1 MPARQHR
8 RHDRRQGLNTLDTVV
23 TAEAPEGIELVLRP
37 AGVVARGYAFAIDA
51 AIRAL
56 LLLVA
61 ATVLGSM
68 QRFGAGLFL
77 LLLFAVEWLY
87 PVLFELLPGSA
98 TPGKRAVGLKVLMD
112 SGLPITP
119 AASLVRNLLR
129 AADFLPALYAFGMI
143 SMLVRADFKRLG
155 DLAAGTLVVHAESP
169 RLHGALPEAVP
180 REPARALST
189 HEQAVIV
196 AWAGRTTRLTAARVD
211 ELAELALPVTAG
223 AERTDAAHA
232 TQRLLGVAQWL
243 VGRR

>member
-1 MPARQHR
+1 M
-8 RHDRRQGLNTLDTVV
+8 TSLDTVV

-37 AGVVARGYAFAIDA
+37 AGIVARTYAFLIDA
-51 AIRAL
+51 LIRGTILMIAGI
-56 LLLVA
+56 A
-61 ATVLGSM
+61 LGSM
-68 QRFGAGLFL
+68 NRLGGALFL
-77 LLLFAVEWLY
+77 ILLFLIEWLY

-129 AADFLPALYAFGMI
+129 TADFLPMLYGLGI
-143 SMLVRADFKRLG
+143 VSMLLRPDFKRIG
-155 DLAAGTLVVHAESP
+155 DLAAGTLVVHTNNM
-169 RLHGALPEAVP
+169 RLHGAIPEAAP
-180 REPARALST
+180 RAPARTLST

-196 AWAGRTTRLTAARVD
+196 AWAGRATRLTPARFD
-211 ELAELALPVTAG
+211 ELAELARPAVG
-223 AERTDAAHA
+223 RSSHDDGQA